1 MKILV
6 SGGAGFIGSQIVDA
20 YLQEGHKVVVIDDLS
35 RGKKENLAKGVKF
48 YQIDICQQKK
58 LNKILEKEK
67 PEIINH
73 HAAQIELRKSVSHPQ
88 LDAKINILGSINLL
102 ESAVKIHAKKFI
114 FASTGGAL
122 YGEQKKFPAD
132 ETHPIQPLSPYG
144 IAKRA
149 VELYLYYY
157 YQVHNLEYVSLR
169 YSNVYGPRQ
178 DPYGEAGVV
187 AIFCEKLWSGASPII
202 NGSGEQTRD
211 FVYVQDV
218 VEANVLA
225 LKKGVI
231 GEFNI
236 GTGKESSVNQ
246 IYKILSQI
254 IGSKITPQ
262 YGPQKKGEQ
271 MRSVLDPALAEKTLG
286 WKPKISLEE
295 GLKLTAEFFKPKS

>member
-20 YLQEGHKVVVIDDLS
+20 YLRERHELVVIDDLS
-35 RGKKENLAKGVKF
+35 RGKKKNLAKKAKF
-48 YQIDICQQKK
+48 YQIDICDQKK
-58 LNKILEKEK
+58 LNQILEKEK

-73 HAAQIELRKSVSHPQ
+73 HAAQVELRKSISNPQ
-88 LDAKINILGSINLL
+88 LDVQINILGSINLL
-102 ESAVKIHAKKFI
+102 ESAIKIQVKKFI

-157 YQVHNLEYVSLR
+157 HQVHNLEYVSLR

-187 AIFCEKLWSGASPII
+187 AIFCEKLWGGALPKI
-202 NGSGEQTRD
+202 NGDGEQTRD

-225 LKKGVI
+225 LKQGVI

-246 IYKILSQI
+246 IYKILSEI

-262 YGPQKKGEQ
+262 YGPGKKGEQ
-271 MRSVLDPALAEKTLG
+271 MRSALDPALAQKALG
-286 WKPKISLEE
+286 WKPKITLEQ